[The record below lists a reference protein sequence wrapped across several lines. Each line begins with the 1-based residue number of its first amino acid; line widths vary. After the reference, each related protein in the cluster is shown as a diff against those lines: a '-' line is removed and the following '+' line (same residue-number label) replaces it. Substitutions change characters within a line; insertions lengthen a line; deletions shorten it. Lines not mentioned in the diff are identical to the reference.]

1 MSYYRHMLYSRKT
14 ISETRSPSPSLVPL
28 TAGSMKA
35 TAGEPRTTADD
46 WAEESNRQ
54 AGELSGGAT
63 APAESGLYLEFRRKL
78 AMSEALSRA
87 VAKLAEALRFSGRI
101 TISFHQGRITK
112 TIVEELHVRNLRA
125 TETLP

>member
-1 MSYYRHMLYSRKT
+1 MKT
-14 ISETRSPSPSLVPL
+14 
-28 TAGSMKA
+28 
-35 TAGEPRTTADD
+35 TAGEPRTTADE

-63 APAESGLYLEFRRKL
+63 APVESGLYLEFRRKL

-112 TIVEELHVRNLRA
+112 TVVEELHVRNLRA